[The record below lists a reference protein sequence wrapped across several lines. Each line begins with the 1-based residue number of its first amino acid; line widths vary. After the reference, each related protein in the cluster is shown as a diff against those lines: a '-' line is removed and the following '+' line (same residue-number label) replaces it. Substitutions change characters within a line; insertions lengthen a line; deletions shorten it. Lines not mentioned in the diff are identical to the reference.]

1 MSVGEG
7 YSSRDFCDGQAL
19 ASRAEALPRVPLV
32 EGDLESLH
40 ELRGS
45 PWDTAAAQRTGTGQG
60 QGVPSRKTRA
70 RHCSGGLTAAVIVG
84 LDISEGLLPPAP
96 LRHISAD
103 RTGW

>member
-1 MSVGEG
+1 MSYAEVRGTLQLLMELG
-7 YSSRDFCDGQAL
+7 LGKVKASLPGKRD
-19 ASRAEALPRVPLV
+19 
-32 EGDLESLH
+32 
-40 ELRGS
+40 
-45 PWDTAAAQRTGTGQG
+45 
-60 QGVPSRKTRA
+60 A